1 MTVSTS
7 TLGIFQSDIIIRTAI
22 MQGLAE
28 LRSNSWML
36 DYAFASLKHD
46 TLTAK
51 AYGEKE
57 IENAKKWFLSSEIPV
72 FMAYRI
78 DEATFPCISIALHE
92 STEVENTI
100 GDVHYDVKED
110 HDAPRPTVYGPFIPL
125 DYSVANGTITLP
137 STTSSVFPGMVVV
150 DRKGREH
157 TILETPT
164 GSTVKLASGTV
175 ADFTNATVKPRSP
188 AYVVTL
194 ESAGFKESYSLG
206 LHVNKNDVHLSYLHS
221 IVTFVLLRNRQALLE
236 ARGFE
241 RSSISS
247 SDMSK
252 NEAFDNELIFSR
264 YITVSGSVR
273 QYWPKERLR
282 KIDGLNMGLV
292 PSVVGIDGETLDASQ
307 IDSWADRD
315 MLDLNGTH
323 S

>member
-28 LRSNSWML
+28 LRSNQWML

-46 TLTAK
+46 ALTAK
-51 AYGEKE
+51 QYGERE

-92 STEVENTI
+92 SQEVENTI

-110 HDAPRPTVYGPFIPL
+110 HDAPRPTVYGPFTPL
-125 DYSVANGTITLP
+125 DYDVATGIITLP
-137 STTSSVFPGMVVV
+137 SASSSIFPGMVVV
-150 DRKGREH
+150 DRRGHEH
-157 TILETPT
+157 TILESAT
-164 GSTVKLASGTV
+164 GATLKVAPGTV
-175 ADFTNATVKPRSP
+175 ADFTNAAIKPSSP

-206 LHVNKNDVHLSYLHS
+206 VHVNKNDVHLSYLHS
-221 IVTFVLLRNRQALLE
+221 ILTFVLLRNRQALLE

-247 SDMSK
+247 SEMSK
-252 NEAFDNELIFSR
+252 NEAFDNEPVFSR
-264 YITVSGSVR
+264 YITVSGFVR

-292 PSVVGIDGETLDASQ
+292 PSVVGIDGETLNASQ
-307 IDSWADRD
+307 IDEWADRD